1 MYNAGYEVP
10 DKQLVAHSVEAAD
23 PEPVAGLHQA
33 HGEQAGAV
41 RQGGRGQALGRE
53 HQGQHQVLGTV
64 VRILITR
71 ATDDQSV
78 PQLVFTITEKAP
90 TRANTRY

>member
-10 DKQLVAHSVEAAD
+10 DKQLVSHGVEAAD

-41 RQGGRGQALGRE
+41 RQGGRGQALGGE
-53 HQGQHQVLGTV
+53 H
-64 VRILITR
+64 
-71 ATDDQSV
+71 
-78 PQLVFTITEKAP
+78 
-90 TRANTRY
+90 